1 VNAAQPHPL
10 NLFHRHYRRYRL
22 ANIQDIF
29 EFALTMSGT
38 IVLTGANGSAALWTV
53 RYLLQHHPDKHLIL
67 TVRDTSDADA
77 NTNLLREALAE
88 YPDASSSVRP
98 LDLSNLTA
106 VHEFAARL
114 VDEVS
119 GGKVPKLESI
129 ISNAFYWNLV
139 SAMQMTGDGYEKTF
153 QVNHIAHSVL
163 VLRLL
168 GSFAK
173 DGGRIVLFTSDTHWP
188 GKSALEKIKPRIPA
202 NLDELAKPPADEPED
217 HMAHGQNRYALSKL
231 AILMWMYAL
240 NRHLQKVCDDSI
252 LSEIHLTISK
262 NTRFSNITAVAINPG
277 NLSDSRALRVNTPAM
292 IQMMSKYIIRPLRP
306 LLRFMDPTMR
316 TSSEAGTDVAKL
328 AVNEASPGYRG
339 FLTLLKEDTSSPD
352 SLNET
357 VQEEIWAKTLEWT
370 GISAATAGIST

>member
-1 VNAAQPHPL
+1 
-10 NLFHRHYRRYRL
+10 
-22 ANIQDIF
+22 
-29 EFALTMSGT
+29 MSGT
-38 IVLTGANGSAALWTV
+38 ILLTGANGSAALWTV
-53 RYLLQHHPDKHLIL
+53 RYLLQHHLDKHLIL
-67 TVRDTSDADA
+67 TVRDTSDSDA

-88 YPDASSSVRP
+88 YPKASFSIRP
-98 LDLSNLTA
+98 LDLSSLA
-106 VHEFAARL
+106 VVHEFAKTL

-119 GGKVPKLESI
+119 AGKVPKLESI

-139 SAMQMTGDGYEKTF
+139 SAIEMTNDGYEKTS

-168 GSFAK
+168 GSFSEN
-173 DGGRIVLFTSDTHWP
+173 GGRIVLFTSDTHWP
-188 GKSALEKIKPRIPA
+188 GKSPLEKIKPMIPA
-202 NLDELAKPPADEPED
+202 NLDELAKPPPDEPED

-240 NRHLQKVCDDSI
+240 NRHLQKSP
-252 LSEIHLTISK
+252 
-262 NTRFSNITAVAINPG
+262 RFANITAVAINPG

-306 LLRFMDPTMR
+306 LLRFTDPTMR
-316 TSSEAGTDVAKL
+316 TSSEAGTDIAKL
-328 AVNEASPGYRG
+328 AVNEACPGYRG

-357 VQEEIWAKTLEWT
+357 VQEDIWVKTLEWA
-370 GISAATAGIST
+370 GISAAAAGISD